1 MIPMV
6 RKGAVVA
13 SASLAL
19 CLAAA
24 ACSSSSSSS
33 SPSGG
38 SSSSASSSS
47 GTTVSISV
55 AQFTRDFSA
64 MSVLKPLA
72 SAGKGNV
79 AVILPDTV
87 TSARYVQFD
96 APYLTQALTAAGL
109 SSSQFTVQNAQG
121 SDATQLSDAQTAI
134 TKGATVLIMDPL
146 DSGVGAQIE
155 TYAKAHGVGGHR
167 LRPADPRRQ
176 PASTTSASTTSWS
189 ARRSARASRPAPPPG
204 TSAKPNVLVMKGD
217 PTDNNATLFAQGYL
231 GGARSASSAGKYVK
245 VGSRPGPGRRSVAL
259 SEFQQNFTAHKNIN
273 SVLIP
278 NDANAAPIIHYLQT
292 KGVKAKTFPVTGQDA
307 TTIGLQNILA
317 GYQCGTVYKPIY
329 LEAQAAA
336 ALAMFLRAGKT
347 PPAALVNGSTN
358 DSKSN
363 TAVPSVLLTPKW
375 VTTANMA
382 STVVADK
389 FVTVA
394 QLCVGQYAPPVR
406 RPGYRN
412 EQQLAERKEARP
424 VTNPSAD
431 DARPATA
438 GRASGSPTSR
448 TQAPRAPKRPQARRR
463 GPGRAAAADARSAA
477 RPRRLRRAPAPA
489 AAEPLLRLVG
499 VGKNFGPV
507 RALTDINLDVPVGQ
521 VTALVGDNGAG
532 KSTLI
537 KTISGIWQ
545 QDHGEI
551 LWEGK
556 PVRLHTP
563 KDAADLGI
571 ATVYQDLALADNLD
585 IVQNMFLGRE
595 PVRHWVLDETTM
607 EKTAKRTL
615 ADLSVVTVRSVRQPV
630 GSLSGGQRQAVAVAR
645 AVLRQARLV
654 ILDEPTAALGVTQTR
669 VVLELIRRLKS
680 QGIAVIVISHNLND
694 VMTVADRVAV
704 LRLGQLVSV
713 GPLSQYDAQ
722 SIVDLMTTGTS
733 KRLAACP
740 GRARSSGSSS
750 EH

>member
-33 SPSGG
+33 PSGG
-38 SSSSASSSS
+38 SSSGASSSS
-47 GTTVSISV
+47 GATVSISV

-72 SAGKGNV
+72 AAGKGNV

-146 DSGVGAQIE
+146 DAGVGAQIE
-155 TYAKAHGVGGHR
+155 TYAKAHGAAVIDYDRLTLGGSRQYYVSFNNVLVGTKIGQGFAACAAAWHV
-167 LRPADPRRQ
+167 
-176 PASTTSASTTSWS
+176 S
-189 ARRSARASRPAPPPG
+189 
-204 TSAKPNVLVMKGD
+204 KPNVLVMKGD

-231 GGARSASSAGKYVK
+231 GVLNPFFSSGKYVK
-245 VGSRPGPGRRSVAL
+245 AGEPAGTWTPSVAL

-273 SVLIP
+273 SVLVP

-317 GYQCGTVYKPIY
+317 GYQCGTAYKPIY
-329 LEAQAAA
+329 LEAQAAT
-336 ALAMFLRAGKT
+336 ALAMYLRAGQK

-363 TAVPSVLLTPKW
+363 TPVPSVLLTPKW

-394 QLCVGQYAPPVR
+394 QLCVGQYT
-406 RPGYRN
+406 
-412 EQQLAERKEARP
+412 QLCK
-424 VTNPSAD
+424 
-431 DARPATA
+431 TA
-438 GRASGSPTSR
+438 G
-448 TQAPRAPKRPQARRR
+448 
-463 GPGRAAAADARSAA
+463 
-477 RPRRLRRAPAPA
+477 
-489 AAEPLLRLVG
+489 
-499 VGKNFGPV
+499 
-507 RALTDINLDVPVGQ
+507 
-521 VTALVGDNGAG
+521 
-532 KSTLI
+532 
-537 KTISGIWQ
+537 IS
-545 QDHGEI
+545 
-551 LWEGK
+551 
-556 PVRLHTP
+556 
-563 KDAADLGI
+563 
-571 ATVYQDLALADNLD
+571 
-585 IVQNMFLGRE
+585 
-595 PVRHWVLDETTM
+595 
-607 EKTAKRTL
+607 
-615 ADLSVVTVRSVRQPV
+615 
-630 GSLSGGQRQAVAVAR
+630 
-645 AVLRQARLV
+645 
-654 ILDEPTAALGVTQTR
+654 
-669 VVLELIRRLKS
+669 
-680 QGIAVIVISHNLND
+680 
-694 VMTVADRVAV
+694 
-704 LRLGQLVSV
+704 
-713 GPLSQYDAQ
+713 
-722 SIVDLMTTGTS
+722 
-733 KRLAACP
+733 
-740 GRARSSGSSS
+740 
-750 EH
+750 

>member
-33 SPSGG
+33 PSGG

-47 GTTVSISV
+47 GATVSISV

-72 SAGKGNV
+72 AAGKGNV

-146 DSGVGAQIE
+146 DAGVGAQIE
-155 TYAKAHGVGGHR
+155 TYAKAHGAAVIDYDRLTLGGSRQYYVSFNNVLVGTKIGQGFAACAAAWHV
-167 LRPADPRRQ
+167 
-176 PASTTSASTTSWS
+176 S
-189 ARRSARASRPAPPPG
+189 
-204 TSAKPNVLVMKGD
+204 KPNVLVMKGD

-231 GGARSASSAGKYVK
+231 GVLNPFFTSGKYVK
-245 VGSRPGPGRRSVAL
+245 VGEPAGTWTPSVAL

-273 SVLIP
+273 SVLVP
-278 NDANAAPIIHYLQT
+278 NDANAAPIVHYLQT

-317 GYQCGTVYKPIY
+317 GYQCGTAYKPIY
-329 LEAQAAA
+329 LEAQAAT
-336 ALAMFLRAGKT
+336 ALAMYLRAGQK

-363 TAVPSVLLTPKW
+363 TPVPSVLLTPKW

-394 QLCVGQYAPPVR
+394 QLCVGQYT
-406 RPGYRN
+406 
-412 EQQLAERKEARP
+412 QLCK
-424 VTNPSAD
+424 
-431 DARPATA
+431 TA
-438 GRASGSPTSR
+438 G
-448 TQAPRAPKRPQARRR
+448 
-463 GPGRAAAADARSAA
+463 
-477 RPRRLRRAPAPA
+477 
-489 AAEPLLRLVG
+489 
-499 VGKNFGPV
+499 
-507 RALTDINLDVPVGQ
+507 
-521 VTALVGDNGAG
+521 
-532 KSTLI
+532 
-537 KTISGIWQ
+537 IS
-545 QDHGEI
+545 
-551 LWEGK
+551 
-556 PVRLHTP
+556 
-563 KDAADLGI
+563 
-571 ATVYQDLALADNLD
+571 
-585 IVQNMFLGRE
+585 
-595 PVRHWVLDETTM
+595 
-607 EKTAKRTL
+607 
-615 ADLSVVTVRSVRQPV
+615 
-630 GSLSGGQRQAVAVAR
+630 
-645 AVLRQARLV
+645 
-654 ILDEPTAALGVTQTR
+654 
-669 VVLELIRRLKS
+669 
-680 QGIAVIVISHNLND
+680 
-694 VMTVADRVAV
+694 
-704 LRLGQLVSV
+704 
-713 GPLSQYDAQ
+713 
-722 SIVDLMTTGTS
+722 
-733 KRLAACP
+733 
-740 GRARSSGSSS
+740 
-750 EH
+750 

>member
-1 MIPMV
+1 MIKIA

-47 GTTVSISV
+47 GATVSISV

-72 SAGKGNV
+72 AAGKGNV

-109 SSSQFTVQNAQG
+109 SWSQFTVQNAQG

-146 DSGVGAQIE
+146 DAGVGAQIE
-155 TYAKAHGVGGHR
+155 TYAKAHGAAVIDYDRLTLGGSRQYYVSFNNVLVGTKIGQGFAACAAAWHV
-167 LRPADPRRQ
+167 
-176 PASTTSASTTSWS
+176 S
-189 ARRSARASRPAPPPG
+189 
-204 TSAKPNVLVMKGD
+204 KPNVLVMKGD

-231 GGARSASSAGKYVK
+231 GVLNPFFTSGKYVK
-245 VGSRPGPGRRSVAL
+245 AGEPAGTWTPSVAL

-273 SVLIP
+273 SVLVP

-317 GYQCGTVYKPIY
+317 GYQCGTAYKPIY
-329 LEAQAAA
+329 LEAQAAT
-336 ALAMFLRAGKT
+336 ALAMYLRAGQK

-394 QLCVGQYAPPVR
+394 QLCVGQYT
-406 RPGYRN
+406 
-412 EQQLAERKEARP
+412 QLCK
-424 VTNPSAD
+424 
-431 DARPATA
+431 TA
-438 GRASGSPTSR
+438 G
-448 TQAPRAPKRPQARRR
+448 
-463 GPGRAAAADARSAA
+463 
-477 RPRRLRRAPAPA
+477 
-489 AAEPLLRLVG
+489 
-499 VGKNFGPV
+499 
-507 RALTDINLDVPVGQ
+507 
-521 VTALVGDNGAG
+521 
-532 KSTLI
+532 
-537 KTISGIWQ
+537 IS
-545 QDHGEI
+545 
-551 LWEGK
+551 
-556 PVRLHTP
+556 
-563 KDAADLGI
+563 
-571 ATVYQDLALADNLD
+571 
-585 IVQNMFLGRE
+585 
-595 PVRHWVLDETTM
+595 
-607 EKTAKRTL
+607 
-615 ADLSVVTVRSVRQPV
+615 
-630 GSLSGGQRQAVAVAR
+630 
-645 AVLRQARLV
+645 
-654 ILDEPTAALGVTQTR
+654 
-669 VVLELIRRLKS
+669 
-680 QGIAVIVISHNLND
+680 
-694 VMTVADRVAV
+694 
-704 LRLGQLVSV
+704 
-713 GPLSQYDAQ
+713 
-722 SIVDLMTTGTS
+722 
-733 KRLAACP
+733 
-740 GRARSSGSSS
+740 
-750 EH
+750 

>member
-33 SPSGG
+33 PSGG

-47 GTTVSISV
+47 GATVSISV

-72 SAGKGNV
+72 AAGKGNV

-146 DSGVGAQIE
+146 DAGVGAQIE
-155 TYAKAHGVGGHR
+155 TYAKAHGAAVIDYDRLTLGGSRQYYVSFNNVLVGTKIGQGFAACAAAWHV
-167 LRPADPRRQ
+167 
-176 PASTTSASTTSWS
+176 S
-189 ARRSARASRPAPPPG
+189 
-204 TSAKPNVLVMKGD
+204 KPNVLVMKGD

-231 GGARSASSAGKYVK
+231 GVLNPFFSSGKYVK
-245 VGSRPGPGRRSVAL
+245 AGEPAGTWTPSVAL

-273 SVLIP
+273 SVLVP

-317 GYQCGTVYKPIY
+317 GYQCGTAYKPIY
-329 LEAQAAA
+329 LEAQAAT
-336 ALAMFLRAGKT
+336 ALAMYLRAGQK

-363 TAVPSVLLTPKW
+363 TSVPSVLLTPKW

-394 QLCVGQYAPPVR
+394 QLCVGQYT
-406 RPGYRN
+406 
-412 EQQLAERKEARP
+412 QLCK
-424 VTNPSAD
+424 
-431 DARPATA
+431 TA
-438 GRASGSPTSR
+438 G
-448 TQAPRAPKRPQARRR
+448 
-463 GPGRAAAADARSAA
+463 
-477 RPRRLRRAPAPA
+477 
-489 AAEPLLRLVG
+489 
-499 VGKNFGPV
+499 
-507 RALTDINLDVPVGQ
+507 
-521 VTALVGDNGAG
+521 
-532 KSTLI
+532 
-537 KTISGIWQ
+537 IS
-545 QDHGEI
+545 
-551 LWEGK
+551 
-556 PVRLHTP
+556 
-563 KDAADLGI
+563 
-571 ATVYQDLALADNLD
+571 
-585 IVQNMFLGRE
+585 
-595 PVRHWVLDETTM
+595 
-607 EKTAKRTL
+607 
-615 ADLSVVTVRSVRQPV
+615 
-630 GSLSGGQRQAVAVAR
+630 
-645 AVLRQARLV
+645 
-654 ILDEPTAALGVTQTR
+654 
-669 VVLELIRRLKS
+669 
-680 QGIAVIVISHNLND
+680 
-694 VMTVADRVAV
+694 
-704 LRLGQLVSV
+704 
-713 GPLSQYDAQ
+713 
-722 SIVDLMTTGTS
+722 
-733 KRLAACP
+733 
-740 GRARSSGSSS
+740 
-750 EH
+750 

>member
-1 MIPMV
+1 MIKIA

-47 GTTVSISV
+47 GATVSISV

-72 SAGKGNV
+72 AAGKGNV

-146 DSGVGAQIE
+146 DAGVGAQIE
-155 TYAKAHGVGGHR
+155 TYAKAHGAAVIDYDRLTLGGSRQYYVSFNNVLVGTKIGQGFAACAAAWHV
-167 LRPADPRRQ
+167 
-176 PASTTSASTTSWS
+176 S
-189 ARRSARASRPAPPPG
+189 
-204 TSAKPNVLVMKGD
+204 KPNVLVMKGD

-231 GGARSASSAGKYVK
+231 GVLNPLFSSNSYVK
-245 VGSRPGPGRRSVAL
+245 AGEPAGTWTPSVAL

-273 SVLIP
+273 SVLVP

-317 GYQCGTVYKPIY
+317 GYQCGTAYKPIY
-329 LEAQAAA
+329 LEAQAAT
-336 ALAMFLRAGKT
+336 ALAMYLRAGQK

-394 QLCVGQYAPPVR
+394 QLCVGQYT
-406 RPGYRN
+406 
-412 EQQLAERKEARP
+412 QLCK
-424 VTNPSAD
+424 
-431 DARPATA
+431 TA
-438 GRASGSPTSR
+438 G
-448 TQAPRAPKRPQARRR
+448 
-463 GPGRAAAADARSAA
+463 
-477 RPRRLRRAPAPA
+477 
-489 AAEPLLRLVG
+489 
-499 VGKNFGPV
+499 
-507 RALTDINLDVPVGQ
+507 
-521 VTALVGDNGAG
+521 
-532 KSTLI
+532 
-537 KTISGIWQ
+537 IS
-545 QDHGEI
+545 
-551 LWEGK
+551 
-556 PVRLHTP
+556 
-563 KDAADLGI
+563 
-571 ATVYQDLALADNLD
+571 
-585 IVQNMFLGRE
+585 
-595 PVRHWVLDETTM
+595 
-607 EKTAKRTL
+607 
-615 ADLSVVTVRSVRQPV
+615 
-630 GSLSGGQRQAVAVAR
+630 
-645 AVLRQARLV
+645 
-654 ILDEPTAALGVTQTR
+654 
-669 VVLELIRRLKS
+669 
-680 QGIAVIVISHNLND
+680 
-694 VMTVADRVAV
+694 
-704 LRLGQLVSV
+704 
-713 GPLSQYDAQ
+713 
-722 SIVDLMTTGTS
+722 
-733 KRLAACP
+733 
-740 GRARSSGSSS
+740 
-750 EH
+750 